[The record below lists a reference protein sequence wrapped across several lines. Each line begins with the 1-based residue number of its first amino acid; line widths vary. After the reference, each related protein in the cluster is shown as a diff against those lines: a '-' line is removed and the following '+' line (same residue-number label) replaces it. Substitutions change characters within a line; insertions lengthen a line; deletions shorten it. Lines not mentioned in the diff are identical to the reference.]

1 VKRSTSISRRRLISS
16 IAPVATLFP
25 YLSRAFA
32 EEIAPTP
39 RLILLMQ
46 SNGTTQANFWPTPVL
61 TDSKVL
67 APLLDD
73 ANLRRKTTVIKGLFN
88 EEGGAGNGHDFGFAG
103 LWSGYK
109 TVGPF
114 HDPWG
119 NGPSIDQLLKQKLSF
134 HEPNPTLNCGV
145 LASSTA
151 PFKNHRTSFSY
162 LGPHRQVPTE
172 TNIYKLYTTYFSP
185 PIGEADSN
193 RATSAELRIRQN
205 RSVLDYVREDL
216 RQLKPRLPVSERPKL
231 EFHETAVRDLE
242 KRLSETLAPRSGR
255 PDWCGRVVTPKQRL
269 DVILE
274 ENVPLL
280 MQWMFDFVAQVI
292 SCGLV
297 RIVTFPMGNCGEKWY
312 FSWLGI
318 NQNSHDTLAHADN
331 GDNADVTAKLLKIN
345 VWYAQQVAALA
356 RKLDGIPEGNGT
368 SLDNTLI
375 VWGNEIATGPHT
387 MEDIPVVLVGNGAG
401 RIRNTGRLINEGR
414 QPYQRLG
421 TSVLRLM
428 GVPADGLGESPNC
441 GPLVGLD

>member
-1 VKRSTSISRRRLISS
+1 MKRNSVVSRRGLLSS
-16 IAPVATLFP
+16 LAPVAALFP
-25 YLSRAFA
+25 YLRRAFA
-32 EEIAPTP
+32 DEIVPEP

-46 SNGTTQANFWPTPVL
+46 SNGTTQSNFWPTPAL
-61 TDSKVL
+61 ADSKVL
-67 APLLDD
+67 TPLLDD
-73 ANLRRKTTVIKGLFN
+73 VSLRRKTTVIKGIFN
-88 EEGGAGNGHDFGFAG
+88 GDGGAGNGHDFGFAG

-119 NGPSIDQLLKQKLSF
+119 NGPSIDQILKQKLSF

-145 LASSTA
+145 LASATA

-172 TNIYKLYTTYFSP
+172 TNIYKLYTTFFSP
-185 PIGEADSN
+185 PIGDGDSN
-193 RATSAELRIRQN
+193 RFASAELRLRQN

-231 EFHETAVRDLE
+231 EIHEAAVRDLE
-242 KRLSETLAPRSGR
+242 KRLSGTLTATSGR
-255 PDWCGRVVTPKQRL
+255 PAWCDGIVTPKQRL
-269 DVILE
+269 DLTLE

-280 MQWMFDFVAQVI
+280 MQWMFDFVAQVV

-318 NQNSHDTLAHADN
+318 NQNSHDTLAHADS

-345 VWYAQQVAALA
+345 RWYAEQVASLA

-368 SLDNTLI
+368 TLDNTLI

-387 MEDIPVVLVGNGAG
+387 MDDIPVVLVGNGAG
-401 RIRNTGRLINEGR
+401 RIRNTGRLLDEGR

-428 GVPADGLGESPNC
+428 GLPADGLGESPNC